1 MGKAIK
7 TVATI
12 GLAFVTGGWSAAVLA
27 GGSIYI
33 QRKQQKKMLA
43 QQSALFSQ
51 SQIQGMTGMI
61 KDSASPKKLYFGKNI
76 KFSGNV
82 VYANQDPNDNKFL
95 ILVIALAPHSLGD
108 LKCVYLN
115 DDKLIYD
122 HDTSNENGYTWQ
134 VFKNTDPDGI
144 NYGSTAQFRYHNEG
158 MEVDHAL
165 NFEHSATWTQDHRL
179 KGASY
184 LIAKL
189 YFDQNIYTAIP
200 NISVVTDGMLFDTTL
215 NNTVER
221 SQNFADVIY
230 WYLTN
235 KEFGFG
241 EDLDLI
247 NMSSFI
253 DAWHKCNHT
262 MTTGEKRYSITGL
275 LNTGESPKDNMLM
288 LLECCNGRLVFDG
301 EWRLLIGYQQPIIEI
316 TKGDF
321 LGPIQHQPKGSE
333 ADIFNSIQGVYIGEN
348 GNPDEFP
355 QVSVQEYIDQDGGKK
370 LWTQLD
376 LPLIDNKNT
385 AYRIAT
391 IHLERARN
399 QYVISGSINSKIDDI
414 KCGDTVFYSD
424 ERLGFTNKT
433 FEVIDLIRDNKN
445 NTISGEVVLKSTK
458 ESDFDDVLTPVN
470 NAIPYLQLADPRK
483 IDPPSNL
490 VVVEELI
497 RIADTFDNRIKLS
510 WVEPQ
515 VGFVSNYEV
524 KYKKLDGSEINIG
537 VLANVLN
544 TEFFLSD
551 TGDYEFFVRAIS
563 QANTRSLWLSVTK
576 EIFGKKLPPQDVSNV
591 LVDFQET
598 SIRVSW
604 DPCPDLDYLQTR
616 LKFPFTREIAGTYFD
631 ITNLEFW
638 YFIPGIYSLGL
649 VHVDTSNNVSQNE
662 NTIQIEIV
670 KPNSPSLKSQV
681 FNNQVEVFWET
692 PISTSFPVRSYKIY
706 KRVWITPY
714 LNQLTFIK
722 EVSSNYVLI
731 TELESGLYDYAVVS
745 IDSVGNS
752 SNVSNLSVDVGD
764 PVGFDFISSYE
775 DHFENVAGYENLQDI
790 DGGLSPNIN
799 TTESMNDWINRLI
812 TSESDAISDLVASGG
827 EYFGQPFISTSRYTT
842 KVFDLGGPVNSAK
855 FKFELFQTLI
865 DQENQYIWTIKTS
878 TDGTNWNVFENQNQA
893 FGLNIR
899 YVQAVIDFIPT
910 VDGYSF
916 LDKVKL
922 SVFAE
927 TQDDNGALLV
937 SKDDVLG
944 TEIFFNKNFT
954 DVSYVNAVSYNNGFS
969 LIVNFSDTAYPTSF
983 FVKLRDQNGL
993 RVNGYINWVARGK

>member
-1 MGKAIK
+1 MGKVVQ

-12 GLAFVTGGWSAAVLA
+12 GLAFVTGGWSAAVMA

-61 KDSASPKKLYFGKNI
+61 KDSASPKKLYFGKDV

-95 ILVIALAPHSLGD
+95 ILVIALAPHSLGG
-108 LKCVYLN
+108 LKYVFLN
-115 DDKLIYD
+115 DDKLVYD
-122 HDTSNENGYTWQ
+122 HDTSNDNGFTWQ
-134 VFKNTDPDGI
+134 VFKNTNPDGI
-144 NYGSTAQFRYHNEG
+144 NYGSTAQFRFHSEG
-158 MEVDHAL
+158 DEVDEAL
-165 NFEHSATWTQDHRL
+165 NFEHPDTWTQEHRL
-179 KGASY
+179 KGVSY

-200 NISVVTDGMLFDTTL
+200 NISIISDGMLFDPTL

-221 SQNFADVIY
+221 SENFADVIY

-247 NMSSFI
+247 NMSSFV
-253 DAWHKCNHT
+253 DAWNKCNQT

-275 LNTGESPKDNMLM
+275 LNTAESPKDNMLM

-316 TKGDF
+316 TKNDF

-333 ADIFNSIQGVYIGEN
+333 ADIFNSIQGVFIGEN

-355 QVSVQEYIDQDGGKK
+355 QLEVQAYIDQDGGKK

-424 ERLGFTNKT
+424 ERLGFNNKT
-433 FEVIDLIRDNKN
+433 FEVIDLVRDNKN

-470 NAIPYLQLADPRK
+470 NQIPYLQLADPRK

-490 VVVEELI
+490 IVVEELV

-510 WVEPQ
+510 WLEPQ
-515 VGFVSNYEV
+515 IGFVSNYEV
-524 KYKKLDGSEINIG
+524 KYKKLGGNEVNLG

-551 TGDYEFFVRAIS
+551 TGEFEFFIRAIS
-563 QANTRSLWLSVTK
+563 QANTKSLWISITK
-576 EIFGKKLPPQDVSNV
+576 EIFGKKLPPGDVQNV
-591 LVDFQET
+591 AVDFQET

-604 DPCPDLDYLQTR
+604 DPCPDLDYLLTR
-616 LKFPFTREIAGTYFD
+616 LKFPFSRQISGSFFD
-631 ITNLEFW
+631 ITNVEFW
-638 YFIPGIYSLGL
+638 YFVPGIYSVDLL
-649 VHVDTSNNVSQNE
+649 HIDTSWNLSENE
-662 NTIQIEIV
+662 TNIQIEV
-670 KPNSPSLKSQV
+670 LKPSAPQIKSQV
-681 FNNQVEVFWET
+681 FNNQVEIFWET
-692 PISTSFPVRSYKIY
+692 PATTSFPVRSYKVY
-706 KRVWITPY
+706 KRVWFNQY
-714 LNQLTFIK
+714 LNQLVFIK

-731 TELESGLYDYAVVS
+731 TELESGLYEYTVVS
-745 IDSVGNS
+745 IDSVGNT
-752 SNVSNLSVDVGD
+752 SNVSNLTVDVGD
-764 PVGFDFISSYE
+764 PVGFDFISSY
-775 DHFENVAGYENLQDI
+775 DDTFENIAGYENLQNI
-790 DGGLSPNIN
+790 DGGLAPNLSN
-799 TTESMNDWINRLI
+799 DETMNDWFNRLI
-812 TSESDAISDLVASGG
+812 ASQNDAISDLVENGG
-827 EYFGQPFISTSRYTT
+827 EYFGQPFISSSRYTT
-842 KVFDLGGPVNSAK
+842 KIFDLGGPVTSAK

-865 DQENQYIWTIKTS
+865 DQENEYIWTIKTS
-878 TDGTNWNVFENQNQA
+878 QDGNTWNTFVNQNQA

-899 YVQAVIDFIPT
+899 YLQAIIDFIPSD
-910 VDGYSF
+910 DGYSV

-927 TQDDNGALLV
+927 TLEDNGSLLI
-937 SKDDVLG
+937 SKDDALG
-944 TEIFFNKNFT
+944 TEILFSKNFT
-954 DVSYVNAVSYNNGFS
+954 DVSYVNAVSYNNDFDV
-969 LIVNFSDTAYPTSF
+969 IVNFTDAPYPTSF
-983 FVKLRDQNGL
+983 FVKLRDEQGS
-993 RVNGYINWVARGK
+993 RVDGYINWIAKGK